1 MSTVFFR
8 SGGDILGRVYS
19 DARSCTK
26 LPRDEQ
32 DGDKKLAFFSP
43 RPAPTLPEASSQL
56 QGRLVGAFG
65 AALETCFARIIGKQ
79 EGSARGPTNIKPG
92 KSNP

>member
-1 MSTVFFR
+1 MSTVFLR
-8 SGGDILGRVYS
+8 SGGAIFEEVYS
-19 DARSCTK
+19 DARWCRSMSK
-26 LPRDEQ
+26 MGNKNSR
-32 DGDKKLAFFSP
+32 FFP

-79 EGSARGPTNIKPG
+79 EGSARGPTNIKTW
-92 KSNP
+92 